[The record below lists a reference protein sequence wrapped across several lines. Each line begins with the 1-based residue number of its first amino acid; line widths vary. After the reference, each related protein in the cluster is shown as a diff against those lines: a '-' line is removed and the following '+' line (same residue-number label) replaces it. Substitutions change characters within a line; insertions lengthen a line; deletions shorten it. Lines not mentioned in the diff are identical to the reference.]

1 MLGDLS
7 AVSHDCLV
15 AGACLYTGTR
25 ELCEGGKERCRIK
38 EEISSGAHQHFKRSK
53 PHTHATTHISTGH
66 GNVRVSVWQT
76 HHQQAACSLIG
87 HHCHYY
93 WANHLACPLHTAP
106 LCCSCFVFFPP
117 SFSVSF
123 ISLILLLKCFVHKIR
138 IVIINGSTCFSFK
151 I

>member
-1 MLGDLS
+1 MLGYLS

-106 LCCSCFVFFPP
+106 LCCSCFVFFPSIFFCLLYFP
-117 SFSVSF
+117 YS
-123 ISLILLLKCFVHKIR
+123 SLKVLCPQNKNCDNKWLNMFLI
-138 IVIINGSTCFSFK
+138 
-151 I
+151 